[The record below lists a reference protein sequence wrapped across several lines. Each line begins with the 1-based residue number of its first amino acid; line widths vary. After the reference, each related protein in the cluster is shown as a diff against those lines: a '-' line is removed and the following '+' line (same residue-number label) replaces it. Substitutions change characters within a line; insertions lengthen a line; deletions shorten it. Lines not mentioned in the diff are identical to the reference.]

1 MEPAALRPP
10 SHGNEA
16 SHQLSPHRHSFEV
29 SLQLDHADITALL
42 ADWQQGNQNA
52 VDRLIPLVEDELRKL
67 ARQYLARESAGN
79 QLQATELVNEA
90 YLRLV
95 DQARTTW
102 KNRAHFFGIAA
113 QMMRRILMDHARAR
127 QAAKRGPDIKVSL
140 NEQLVGRVDLDLLAL
155 DEALNELAA
164 QDERQSRI
172 VELRYFVGLSIEE
185 TAEVLTL
192 STSTV
197 KREWRMAK
205 AWLLRYLKKRNARP
219 DN

>member
-1 MEPAALRPP
+1 MQR
-10 SHGNEA
+10 
-16 SHQLSPHRHSFEV
+16 
-29 SLQLDHADITALL
+29 DHADITALL

-79 QLQATELVNEA
+79 HLQATELVNEA

-95 DQARTTW
+95 DQERTTW

-140 NEQLVGRVDLDLLAL
+140 NEQLVGRVDLDLIAL

-164 QDERQSRI
+164 LDERQSRI
-172 VELRYFVGLSIEE
+172 VALRYFVGLSIEE

-205 AWLLRYLKKRNARP
+205 AWLLRYLKKRKTQP
-219 DN
+219 LDS

>member
-1 MEPAALRPP
+1 M
-10 SHGNEA
+10 HT
-16 SHQLSPHRHSFEV
+16 
-29 SLQLDHADITALL
+29 DHADITALL
-42 ADWQQGNQNA
+42 ADWQQGNANA
-52 VDRLIPLVEDELRKL
+52 VNRLIPLVEAELRKL

-95 DQARTTW
+95 DQERTTW

-140 NEQLVGRVDLDLLAL
+140 NEQLIGRVDLDLIAL
-155 DEALNELAA
+155 DEALTELAA
-164 QDERQSRI
+164 IDERQSQI

-185 TAEVLTL
+185 TAEVLDL

-205 AWLLRYLKKRNARP
+205 AWLLRYLKKRNAGP
-219 DN
+219 QI